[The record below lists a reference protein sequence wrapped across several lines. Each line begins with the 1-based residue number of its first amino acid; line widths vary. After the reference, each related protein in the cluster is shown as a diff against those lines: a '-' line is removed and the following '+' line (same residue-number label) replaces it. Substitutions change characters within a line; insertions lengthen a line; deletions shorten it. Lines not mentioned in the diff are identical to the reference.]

1 MLSRSLFWY
10 YAIQL
15 ICCLLNSRSTYKLYF
30 IMTLLICVYHRFCF
44 KNHHYSLIKCYIVAV
59 VFFFLFYHHIKF
71 KWCILLCVS
80 LRLISSLCTLSC
92 PSFLLYIMEIML
104 KLHLFIRMIKVQFFC
119 FTNVKRLLFCF
130 SFEYKAI

>member
-59 VFFFLFYHHIKF
+59 GFFFKFYHHIKL

-92 PSFLLYIMEIML
+92 PSFLLYIMEIIL